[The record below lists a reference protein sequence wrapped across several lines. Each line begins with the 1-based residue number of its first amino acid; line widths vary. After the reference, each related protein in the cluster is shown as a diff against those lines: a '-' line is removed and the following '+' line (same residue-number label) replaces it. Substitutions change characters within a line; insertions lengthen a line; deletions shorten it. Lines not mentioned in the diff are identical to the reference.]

1 MASNIGLSDLTKD
14 ESNTIGF
21 VVACLFSSAID
32 LNELNQWATSI
43 VERLD
48 VDDIPDYIFELMEFN
63 GPLAGVY
70 KTIGFTPVWNR
81 SDEEDAALYGVA
93 VKRGKDVFDMPVPSA
108 SALQNLDDN
117 PHIKDAFNLVFPFAA
132 I

>member
-1 MASNIGLSDLTKD
+1 MASSIGLSDLTKD
-14 ESNTIGF
+14 RSETIGF

-32 LNELNQWATSI
+32 VSELNQWASTVI
-43 VERLD
+43 EGLD
-48 VDDIPDYIFELMEFN
+48 VQDIPDYIFELVEFN

-70 KTIGFTPVWNR
+70 KTIGFSPVWNR
-81 SDEEDAALYGVA
+81 FDEEDAALYGIA
-93 VKRGKDVFDMPVPSA
+93 VKRGREVFDMPVSPA
-108 SALQNLDDN
+108 SALKSLDDH